1 MHGSAQQPAQPVGA
15 GLSPLGQWPGIS
27 DLSSDLYSLG
37 LVSSYMDNV
46 MSEVLG
52 QKPQGPRNN
61 TWPNRDQSEGVFGM
75 LGEILPFDP
84 AGM

>member
-1 MHGSAQQPAQPVGA
+1 MH
-15 GLSPLGQWPGIS
+15 QWNSHAFS

-37 LVSSYMDNV
+37 LVNSYMDNV

-61 TWPNRDQSEGVFGM
+61 TWPNRDQSDGIFGM
-75 LGEILPFDP
+75 LGEFLPFDP
-84 AGM
+84 AGKYIF

>member
-1 MHGSAQQPAQPVGA
+1 
-15 GLSPLGQWPGIS
+15 
-27 DLSSDLYSLG
+27 
-37 LVSSYMDNV
+37 MDNV

-61 TWPNRDQSEGVFGM
+61 TWPNRDQSDGVFGM

-84 AGM
+84 AGMWTPPTWGFHINVITEDFIGPIQHSLLVRASDLISL

>member
-1 MHGSAQQPAQPVGA
+1 
-15 GLSPLGQWPGIS
+15 
-27 DLSSDLYSLG
+27 
-37 LVSSYMDNV
+37 MDNV

-61 TWPNRDQSEGVFGM
+61 TWPNRDQSDGVFGM

-84 AGM
+84 AGMCVRNPPPYPRAFNINVMTEDFIRSVCHSLICGGK

>member
-1 MHGSAQQPAQPVGA
+1 
-15 GLSPLGQWPGIS
+15 
-27 DLSSDLYSLG
+27 
-37 LVSSYMDNV
+37 MDNV

>member
-1 MHGSAQQPAQPVGA
+1 
-15 GLSPLGQWPGIS
+15 
-27 DLSSDLYSLG
+27 
-37 LVSSYMDNV
+37 MDNV

-61 TWPNRDQSEGVFGM
+61 TWPNRDQSDGVFGM

-84 AGM
+84 AGMWTPPHLGFSHKCNH